1 MDLKAQSTYTSKTIK
16 NFIVTPSGRFVDENG
31 NTVTVSNVNQYLTDK
46 KEFLQEVAN
55 GTLGTS
61 TDPRFV
67 VRSLNYTD
75 TDEKSKTKDPDYV
88 NNFDHLVLENIPSNL
103 SPADLQKLQKVVAQ
117 TFGNLD
123 MFFVADKRP
132 YLYTGERQVLTRF
145 DNMANGTQE
154 NHLHIL
160 VNRHS
165 IANRSD
171 LVNELQFCN
180 DPEKSKALQKAI
192 DNSIGKDKVLMQS
205 CDFTNDNYV
214 SKFTLELLNKNLI
227 ANGLSPLTH
236 YTLADGRSSSNQAV
250 SQQTKLLT
258 KEIQEEQ
265 YTPEIVDKVIAKAT
279 EEKSYSLDSVIIQKR
294 LNTNNSKI
302 NELTEELKRLA
313 SESRMLEE
321 AQQTINDNI
330 TLKHVIQNQ
339 NAIIEDLN
347 AQLLAKNHIAEQLE
361 ERNKLLDERAN
372 NLNNTIISIY
382 DSLDIPI
389 GENSKDG
396 ADLKSSILSLIEVK
410 DEEYK
415 LLDDELKTE
424 KENHQKTIAEKE
436 AIKEAEKK
444 ANEELANVKIENSN
458 LVTQLAKEQSLNAT
472 LNKSVESMEKV
483 NASVSKHNEALE
495 IQLSETR
502 TSNSNLTGQN
512 NSLKAEIA
520 KLKADHQKQIDEYKA
535 QQEKAE
541 KALNEERAKV
551 SKLEKENNEF
561 RAFATSFFNDVGTK
575 IKNLAKALSNYGKT
589 IDTPEK
595 KAEFKGITDNAS
607 SLVKSLQDKFNKPQE
622 HGRNDNDPNKP
633 KSKK

>member
-103 SPADLQKLQKVVAQ
+103 SPSDLQKLQKVVAQ

-145 DNMANGTQE
+145 DNMGNGTQE

-214 SKFTLELLNKNLI
+214 SKFTLEILNKNLI

-321 AQQTINDNI
+321 AQQTVNDNI
-330 TLKHVIQNQ
+330 TLKQEIQNK
-339 NAIIEDLN
+339 NDVIEDLN
-347 AQLLAKNHIAEQLE
+347 GQLLAKNHIAEQLE
-361 ERNKLLDERAN
+361 ERNKDLQNKVSGIYEAFEIPLDSDLKDGIQHILEQKDNDYSTLDE
-372 NLNNTIISIY
+372 
-382 DSLDIPI
+382 
-389 GENSKDG
+389 E
-396 ADLKSSILSLIEVK
+396 LKAVNG
-410 DEEYK
+410 
-415 LLDDELKTE
+415 ELKTE
-424 KENHQKTIAEKE
+424 KENHNKTKEEKAKAEEQNKVM
-436 AIKEAEKK
+436 A
-444 ANEELANVKIENSN
+444 EELESVKLENSN
-458 LVTQLAKEQSLNAT
+458 LATQLTKEQSLNAT

-483 NASVSKHNEALE
+483 NVSVSKHNEALE
-495 IQLSETR
+495 IQLAETR
-502 TSNSNLTGQN
+502 TTNSNLNGVN
-512 NSLKAEIA
+512 NALKAEIA
-520 KLKADHQKQIDEYKA
+520 KLKQDHENQLKEYKA
-535 QQEKAE
+535 EKEKAE
-541 KALNEERAKV
+541 KSLKEEQAKV

-561 RAFATSFFNDVGTK
+561 RAFATTFFNEVGTK
-575 IKNLAKALSNYGKT
+575 IKNLAKALSGYGKT
-589 IDTPEK
+589 LDTPEK
-595 KAEFKGITDNAS
+595 KAEFKGIADNAS
-607 SLVKSLQDKFNKPQE
+607 SLVKSFQDKFNKPQE
-622 HGRNDNDPNKP
+622 HGNNDNDPNKP
-633 KSKK
+633 KFKK

>member
-55 GTLGTS
+55 GSLGVS

-123 MFFVADKRP
+123 MFFVANNRP
-132 YLYTGERQVLTRF
+132 YLYSGERQVLARF

-180 DPEKSKALQKAI
+180 DPEKSKAIQKAL
-192 DNSIGKDKVLMQS
+192 DFSIGKDKVLMQS

-321 AQQTINDNI
+321 AQQTVNDNI
-330 TLKHVIQNQ
+330 TLKQEIQNQ
-339 NAIIEDLN
+339 NAVIQSLNDKIQVKDNAVAEWREKYSEIQGTVNNIYEALEIPIETDLKDGIQNIIKQKDDDYST
-347 AQLLAKNHIAEQLE
+347 
-361 ERNKLLDERAN
+361 LDE
-372 NLNNTIISIY
+372 
-382 DSLDIPI
+382 
-389 GENSKDG
+389 E
-396 ADLKSSILSLIEVK
+396 LKSVNV
-410 DEEYK
+410 
-415 LLDDELKTE
+415 ELKQE
-424 KENHQKTIAEKE
+424 KENHKKTKEEKE
-436 AIKEAEKK
+436 K
-444 ANEELANVKIENSN
+444 AEELKDVAITENSR
-458 LVTQLAKEQSLNAT
+458 LASELEKEKSLNET
-472 LNKSVESMEKV
+472 LNKSVSSMEKV

-495 IQLSETR
+495 IQLAETR
-502 TSNSNLTGQN
+502 TNNSNLKAEIIKAKNDYDELLKAEIDKLKKDHQKQLDEYKADKEKAEK
-512 NSLKAEIA
+512 SLKAEQ
-520 KLKADHQKQIDEYKA
+520 D
-535 QQEKAE
+535 
-541 KALNEERAKV
+541 KV

-561 RAFATSFFNDVGTK
+561 RAFATTFFNDVGTK
-575 IKNLAKALSNYGKT
+575 IKNLAKAPSGYGKT
-589 IDTPEK
+589 LDTPEK
-595 KAEFKGITDNAS
+595 KAEFKGIADNAS
-607 SLVKSLQDKFNKPQE
+607 SLVKSFQDKFNKPQDNS
-622 HGRNDNDPNKP
+622 HSDNDPNKP
-633 KSKK
+633 KFKK

>member
-88 NNFDHLVLENIPSNL
+88 NNFDHLVLENIPTNL
-103 SPADLQKLQKVVAQ
+103 SPADLQKLQTVVAK
-117 TFGNLD
+117 TFGQLD

-132 YLYTGERQVLTRF
+132 YLYTGKRQVLTRF
-145 DNMANGTQE
+145 DNMGNGTQE

-321 AQQTINDNI
+321 AQQTVNDNI
-330 TLKHVIQNQ
+330 TLKQEIQNK
-339 NAIIEDLN
+339 NDVIEDLN
-347 AQLLAKNHIAEQLE
+347 GQLLAKNHIAEQLE
-361 ERNKLLDERAN
+361 ERNKDLQNKVSGIYEAFEIPLDSDLKDGIQHILEQKDNDYSTLDE
-372 NLNNTIISIY
+372 
-382 DSLDIPI
+382 
-389 GENSKDG
+389 E
-396 ADLKSSILSLIEVK
+396 LKAVNG
-410 DEEYK
+410 
-415 LLDDELKTE
+415 ELKTE
-424 KENHQKTIAEKE
+424 KENHNKTKEEKAKAEEQNKVM
-436 AIKEAEKK
+436 AD
-444 ANEELANVKIENSN
+444 ELESVKLENSN
-458 LVTQLAKEQSLNAT
+458 LATQLTKEQSLNAT

-495 IQLSETR
+495 IQLAETR
-502 TSNSNLTGQN
+502 TTNSNLNGVN
-512 NSLKAEIA
+512 NALKAEIA
-520 KLKADHQKQIDEYKA
+520 KLKQDHENQLKEYKA
-535 QQEKAE
+535 EKEKAE
-541 KALNEERAKV
+541 KSLKEEQAKV

-561 RAFATSFFNDVGTK
+561 RAFATTFFNEVGTK
-575 IKNLAKALSNYGKT
+575 IKNLAKALSGYGKT
-589 IDTPEK
+589 LDTPEK
-595 KAEFKGITDNAS
+595 KAEFKGIADNAS
-607 SLVKSLQDKFNKPQE
+607 SLVKSFQDKFNKPQDNS
-622 HGRNDNDPNKP
+622 HSDNDPNKP
-633 KSKK
+633 KFKK